1 LETSLSGY
9 HALALV
15 VTMKLKSKKR
25 KYTKK
30 RTEKITKQTKWPYV
44 MEIGLYNTP

>member
-30 RTEKITKQTKWPYV
+30 NRKNHKTNKV
-44 MEIGLYNTP
+44 ALC